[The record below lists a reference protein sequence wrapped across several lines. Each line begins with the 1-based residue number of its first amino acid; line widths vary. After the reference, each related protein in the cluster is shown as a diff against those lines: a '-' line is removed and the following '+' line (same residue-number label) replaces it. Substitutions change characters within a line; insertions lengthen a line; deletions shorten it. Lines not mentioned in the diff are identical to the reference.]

1 MTRTRA
7 GTQAGTQAGA
17 QAGTQAGAQ
26 AHSRPQGPGLRT
38 RLARTLGL
46 TAALSVAAT
55 ALITFALVRQYA
67 EAQALAQ
74 LTHQADAAAADTIS
88 LESTGKAPEPALTA
102 ALRELL
108 NGSGDRVAYVAT
120 DGRVLGRNS
129 SAVAVAKA
137 IDLGPVLAGQ
147 TLQGTVHVSQGGEFV
162 YVAEPVPGRRARG
175 VAGVVLARSVG
186 LAATVWKPLIGRILL
201 AGALVVLVAVGV
213 SFWIAR
219 RLADPL
225 RRVSEA
231 TRLVAAGD
239 LSQRVP
245 VEGDGEVAEVARQ
258 FNGMAEALSEAR
270 RREHEFLANVS
281 HEVRTPLTAIRGY
294 TEALADGSAA
304 GPAGQA
310 EAIKVIGDE
319 AARLELLLR
328 DVIDLARLGA
338 REFSLDLR
346 EVSLGPTLQQAV
358 AAHAA
363 KAAEVGVTL
372 MDTSA
377 PALATQRI
385 VTDSL
390 RVRQIVSNLVDNA
403 LRVTPRGGAIRIGG
417 HPDPATA
424 GVILEVGD
432 TGPGIAAA
440 DLPHVFER
448 SYLWGKSQNARQVG
462 TGLGLAIVRELALA
476 LGGHIDVRSELG
488 AGTVFALHLPLRPP
502 GSWAPGP
509 MLQGP

>member
-1 MTRTRA
+1 MAGTRA
-7 GTQAGTQAGA
+7 DPDGHGA
-17 QAGTQAGAQ
+17 
-26 AHSRPQGPGLRT
+26 SRRPGLRG

-46 TAALSVAAT
+46 TAALCVAAT
-55 ALITFALVRQYA
+55 AAITFALVRQYA

-88 LESTGKAPEPALTA
+88 LESTGKAPQPALTA
-102 ALRELL
+102 ALHQLL
-108 NGSGDRVAYVAT
+108 TGSGDRVAYLAS
-120 DGRVLGRNS
+120 DGRILGKNP
-129 SAVAVAKA
+129 SAVAVGQAV
-137 IDLGPVLAGQ
+137 DLGPILAGQ
-147 TLQGTVHVSQGGEFV
+147 TLQGTVHVAQGEFV

-175 VAGVVLARSVG
+175 VAGVLLARPVG
-186 LAATVWKPLIGRILL
+186 LADSVWKPLIGRILL
-201 AGALVVLVAVGV
+201 AGALVVLVAVAV
-213 SFWIAR
+213 SFWLAR
-219 RLADPL
+219 RLAGPL

-231 TRLVAAGD
+231 TRLVASGD

-245 VEGDGEVAEVARQ
+245 VEGDGEVAEVAQQ
-258 FNGMAEALSEAR
+258 FNAMAEALSESR

-294 TEALADGSAA
+294 TEALADGTAG

-310 EAIKVIGDE
+310 RAIKVIGDE

-338 REFSLDLR
+338 REFSLDPR
-346 EVSLGPTLQQAV
+346 EVTLGATLQEAV

-363 KAAEVGVTL
+363 KAAEVGVAL
-372 MDTSA
+372 VDTSD
-377 PALATQRI
+377 PALAALRV
-385 VTDSL
+385 VTDPL

-403 LRVTPRGGAIRIGG
+403 LRVTPRGGAIRISG
-417 HPDPATA
+417 HPDPAGS
-424 GVILEVGD
+424 GVVLEVAD

-448 SYLWGKSQNARQVG
+448 SYLWGKSQNARRVG

-476 LGGHIDVRSELG
+476 LGGHIDVRSEVG
-488 AGTVFALHLPLRPP
+488 SGTVFALHLPPHPTGIWPP
-502 GSWAPGP
+502 PPA
-509 MLQGP
+509 